1 MAIIALQMN
10 RSEAKL
16 GTAVR
21 LFIGGPKMII
31 SELDPAPGTHA
42 QCVWFDDD
50 DRRQQGWFDISWLR
64 QLEAKGAE
72 EGEEEEDEEN

>member
-1 MAIIALQMN
+1 MKRTN
-10 RSEAKL
+10 AKT

-50 DRRQQGWFDISWLR
+50 ARRQQRWFEIAWLR
-64 QLEAKGAE
+64 PLDSDDGEEEEKDK
-72 EGEEEEDEEN
+72 EGEEED